1 VLDLSWRGDLSVEL
15 PCPCRVATGLVGPL
29 VNGFLIIQ
37 IRFFVSQDVFA
48 HKKIK
53 NKTII
58 GRTFHPMPLE
68 VLIFFRS
75 CIRQVSIF
83 K

>member
-1 VLDLSWRGDLSVEL
+1 VRRGENKIMREGVGSELERRFERGVAVSLSGRY
-15 PCPCRVATGLVGPL
+15 RAVGPL

-48 HKKIK
+48 HKK
-53 NKTII
+53 NK
-58 GRTFHPMPLE
+58 
-68 VLIFFRS
+68 
-75 CIRQVSIF
+75 